1 MNNIIFKLSEI
12 SIGFLFSLPYIYICL
27 RMDYITKKMK
37 YKSDF
42 SGRLGLV
49 AFISFILGSITI
61 NYGGIS
67 EWIFLIWGFMTIPL
81 VIALLTLIDEI
92 TVDDNL
98 EQYHRDND
106 EVSFIRKLFRGMF
119 QKLNFLQKN
128 KFFNKLNTTIIIGIP
143 LSNLISLVV
152 LTLAAFSLIVADINM
167 NVPSVLDY
175 HKYIINK
182 IADSGDP
189 KMVIIQETTSNGGMA
204 KDLLEDIQKIK
215 NGKAI
220 IELPFPWGADVIVHS
235 GNETWTF
242 SYWRAADTWELEGLQ
257 GKSFSH
263 Y

>member
-1 MNNIIFKLSEI
+1 MNNTIKVLSEI

-27 RMDYITKKMK
+27 RMNYITKKMK

-42 SGRLGLV
+42 SGCLGLV
-49 AFISFILGSITI
+49 AFVSFILGTCTI
-61 NYGGIS
+61 IGELS

-81 VIALLTLIDEI
+81 VIALITLVDEL

-119 QKLNFLQKN
+119 QKLIFLQKN
-128 KFFNKLNTTIIIGIP
+128 KFFKKLNTKIIIGIP

-182 IADSGDP
+182 LADSGDP

-215 NGKAI
+215 NGKAT

-242 SYWRAADTWELEGLQ
+242 GYWRAGDTWELEGLQ
-257 GKSFSH
+257 GKSSSH